1 MVRRILGRTGLR
13 VTPLGHGAMEIR
25 GPRIWGG
32 RPVTDRQAE
41 RILNAVLDA
50 GINFIDTA
58 YDYGL
63 SEEYIGRFLSHR
75 REEYYLA
82 TKCGCTV
89 VNAGDHDDTPH
100 VWTRENL
107 LHNIETSLRRMKT
120 DYVDVWQFHNPS
132 VEEVRAGDLVR
143 VMEDVRAAGKV
154 RWIGVSS
161 KLPDIIPFIERG
173 VFDTF
178 QIPYSGLERAHDKV
192 ITAAARAGAGTII
205 RGGVARGAPEAA
217 SLRRRIRARLGLG
230 QGDRWAIWE
239 KAKLDELRA
248 PGESRTAFLLRFT
261 LSHPDLHTTIVGTM
275 NPDHLAQNLRA
286 AETGSL
292 PPDVY
297 AEAKRR
303 LDAAG
308 ETPAGG

>member
-13 VTPLGHGAMEIR
+13 VTPLGPGAMEIR
-25 GPRIWGG
+25 GPRSWGG

-63 SEEYIGRFLSHR
+63 SEEYIGRFISHR

-143 VMEDVRAAGKV
+143 VMEEVRSAGKV

-161 KLPDIIPFIERG
+161 KLPEIIPFIQWG

-178 QIPYSGLERAHDKV
+178 QIPYSGLERAHEKM

-217 SLRRRIRARLGLG
+217 R
-230 QGDRWAIWE
+230 
-239 KAKLDELRA
+239 LDELRA

-286 AETGSL
+286 AETGPL

-308 ETPAGG
+308 ERPAEG